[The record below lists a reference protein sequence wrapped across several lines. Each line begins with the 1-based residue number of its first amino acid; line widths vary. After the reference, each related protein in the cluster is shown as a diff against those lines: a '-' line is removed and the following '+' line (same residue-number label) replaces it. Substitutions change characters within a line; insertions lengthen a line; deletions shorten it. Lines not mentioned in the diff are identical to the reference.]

1 MLETEIG
8 QSDGRVFLDEFVVE
22 GASCLGFVWMN
33 EVEKG
38 VCLEPLGVP
47 TE

>member
-1 MLETEIG
+1 MLETEIR
-8 QSDGRVFLDEFVVE
+8 QSGGRVFLDELVVE
-22 GASCLGFVWMN
+22 GASCLDFVWMN

-38 VCLEPLGVP
+38 VSLEPLGVP